1 MSSAPASALPL
12 AAAPAVSD
20 AKITAR
26 KAALAAAAGTAIEY
40 YEFGVYGY
48 LASTIGPMFFL
59 ATTPPHRC
67 SPSWLCSAAHS

>member
-48 LASTIGPMFFL
+48 LASTIGPMFFPGDNAAASLL
-59 ATTPPHRC
+59 AI
-67 SPSWLCSAAHS
+67 LAV